1 MSNDLVPEYFDKTF
15 DIIKSDFLNVLSNDM
30 VFKDYLDDG
39 NNMAI
44 LAELV
49 SYAGSISSFY
59 MNKVAKNHYI
69 DTSDIYETTHML
81 SSLKGYE
88 PKGYV
93 SSNTTLTV
101 SVGPSAGAVVYDTL
115 TIPAWTEIEST
126 EKNEDGN
133 LVKFSTTTTTT
144 VSITADM
151 FPYTFQ
157 VPVRQGEAKTYN
169 YTGLDLSDNK
179 LYLPSLNF
187 DYDNDL
193 NDELPSIEVQIGND
207 VWVRVDNFYNE
218 ITGLLNESNIYMFKF
233 DKYQTYFIEFIE
245 SSGVPKPTD
254 KIIVKV
260 LESYGKKGNVEENTI
275 INPINTDF
283 IYNIT
288 TLAYLTNGDTIDSDY
303 VTITHT
309 AATGGLDPEVITDM
323 KDNSSG
329 TFHSQ
334 FRNVTSTDYIKHL
347 EQRTDVVAASVWGEQ
362 EESPLGN
369 TDDYNKVFITVIPDE
384 WGTGTISISEDET
397 GHEIVPVVYSEDYKR
412 KLTNYL
418 ATRKIISTYDN
429 YVLPGILN
437 FIIKIGIKVKPS
449 YSFNLVEADV
459 KNKLNYYFSK
469 YNRSFQETIKITDII
484 EYILN
489 TNNIS
494 LTETFS
500 NVKGIQYLLVR
511 DIDIDSVTIS
521 EPDSKNMAWTWGAN
535 NYGQLGNNDPNWAE
549 VHSPVAIYNNLSFTK
564 VIAGS
569 DSIYGLKEDGTVWS
583 WGRNDRGQLGDGTE
597 TNRISPVSVI
607 GNIIFNDIFCS
618 GETVIGIR
626 RSDDTAWAWGDNTN
640 YQLGIGDYTNRS
652 SPTSVLGDNKYKE
665 IYINGNAFVVGVSKT
680 NQAWAWGL
688 NSYGQLG
695 DGTIINKSSPVSV
708 LGGISYKQ
716 IVTSN
721 GNSNVYG
728 LNLLTLTAWA
738 WGDNTSGQLGTGN
751 NTSYSSPV
759 SVVGGIQ
766 FSQLNS
772 IGGIENG
779 TGHLWTWGTNNYGL
793 LGNGSLASYSSPVSV
808 IGNRSYIKFITD
820 GESCF
825 AINGL
830 DGSLWAW
837 GYNDYGQ
844 LGTGNTT
851 HYSSPVSVLG
861 GISFKDIKINNNYTI
876 MGIRGSDTSL
886 WAWGNNANGQLGN
899 NSIISC
905 QSPVGI
911 AGFTGVNDFSIGF
924 NFVAALKDTITEF
937 PKYTVNESIYTGNNK
952 LRDITLDKSQFPN
965 ILIDYCTFI
974 EEE

>member
-30 VFKDYLDDG
+30 VFKDYLKDG
-39 NNMAI
+39 NNLAI
-44 LAELV
+44 LDELV

-59 MNKVAKNHYI
+59 INKVVKNHYI

-93 SSNTTLTV
+93 SSNTTLTI

-133 LVKFSTTTTTT
+133 LVKFTTTTTTT
-144 VSITADM
+144 VSITEDS
-151 FPYTFQ
+151 FPFAFQ
-157 VPVRQGEAKTYN
+157 VPVKQGEVKTYS

-193 NDELPSIEVQIGND
+193 NDDLPSIEVQVGND
-207 VWVRVDNFYNE
+207 IWVRVNNFYNE
-218 ITGLLNESNIYMFKF
+218 VTGLLNESNIYMFKF
-233 DKYQTYFIEFIE
+233 DKYQTYSIEFLV

-275 INPINTDF
+275 INPVNTEF

-288 TLAYLTNGDTIDSDY
+288 TLAYLTNGNTIDSDY

-309 AATGGLDPEVITDM
+309 AATGGVDPELIKDM

-334 FRNVTSTDYIKHL
+334 FRNVTSIDYIKHL
-347 EQRTDVVAASVWGEQ
+347 EQRTDVVAASVWGEM

-369 TDDYNKVFITVIPDE
+369 TGDYNKIFITVIPDE
-384 WGTGTISISEDET
+384 WGTGTISISQDES
-397 GHEIVPVVYSEDYKR
+397 GHEVIPIIYSEDYKR
-412 KLTNYL
+412 KLTEYL
-418 ATRKIISTYDN
+418 ATRKIISTYDT
-429 YVLPGILN
+429 YVLPDILN

-449 YSFNLVEADV
+449 YSFSLVEADV
-459 KNKLNYYFSK
+459 KSKLNYYFSK

-521 EPDSKNMAWTWGAN
+521 EPDSNNMAWTWGDN
-535 NYGQLGNNDPNWAE
+535 TYGQLGNNDSNWAE
-549 VHSPVAIYNNLSFTK
+549 VHSPVVIHNNLSFTK
-564 VIAGS
+564 IVS
-569 DSIYGLKEDGTVWS
+569 NSNSIYGLKEDGTLWS
-583 WGRNDRGQLGDGTE
+583 WGQNDKGQLGDGTI
-597 TNRISPVSVI
+597 TNKVSPVSVI
-607 GNIIFNDIFCS
+607 GNIIFSDIFCD
-618 GETVIGIR
+618 GKTAIGIR
-626 RSDDTAWAWGDNTN
+626 MSDDTAWAWGYNTN
-640 YQLGIGDYTNRS
+640 GQLGVGDYNDRS
-652 SPTSVLGDNKYKE
+652 SPTSVLGGNKYKKL
-665 IYINGNAFVVGVSKT
+665 YINGNNFVIGLSKS
-680 NQAWAWGL
+680 NQAWSWGL
-688 NSYGQLG
+688 NTYGQLG
-695 DGTIINKSSPVSV
+695 DGTTIDKSRPVSV

-716 IVTSN
+716 IVVDN
-721 GNSNVYG
+721 NYVYG

-738 WGDNTSGQLGTGN
+738 WGDNTFGQLGN
-751 NTSYSSPV
+751 NTTDNYSSPI
-759 SVVGGIQ
+759 SVAGGIQ

-772 IGGIENG
+772 IGGIENE
-779 TGHLWTWGTNNYGL
+779 TGNLWTWGANNYGQ
-793 LGNGSLASYSSPVSV
+793 LGNGTIGSQSNPVSV
-808 IGNRSYIKFITD
+808 IGNRSYTKFITD
-820 GESCF
+820 GASCF

-830 DGSLWAW
+830 DGSAWSW
-837 GYNDYGQ
+837 GYNPQGN
-844 LGTGNTT
+844 LGTGNATN
-851 HYSSPVSVLG
+851 YSSPVSVQG
-861 GISFKDIKINNNYTI
+861 GISFKDIKMNNFYTT
-876 MGIRGSDTSL
+876 MGIQGFDTSL
-886 WAWGNNANGQLGN
+886 WAWGNNTNGQLGN
-899 NSIISC
+899 NSIISY

-911 AGFTGVNDFSIGF
+911 AGFTGVNNLTIGF
-924 NFVAALKDTITEF
+924 NFVAALKDTVTEF
-937 PKYTVNESIYTGNNK
+937 PKYTVNESTYTGNNK
-952 LRDITLDKSQFPN
+952 LRDIALDKSQFPN
-965 ILIDYCTFI
+965 ILIDYCTFV